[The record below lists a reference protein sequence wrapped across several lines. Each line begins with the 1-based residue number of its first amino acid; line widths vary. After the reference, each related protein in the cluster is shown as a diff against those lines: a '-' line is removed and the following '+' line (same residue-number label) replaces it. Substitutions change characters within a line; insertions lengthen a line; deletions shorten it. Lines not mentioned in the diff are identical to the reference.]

1 MHNFWTTFSHT
12 AKQRIKSKSFM
23 ITTMVMV
30 IGIIAGFNIIGFF
43 LDREEAELDTN
54 GNGLERAVYVV
65 DESIDESGEE
75 TAPLAVILSDLPAGS
90 YQYVH
95 DEEWTLDEALDA
107 IHETEQEE
115 IEPEGVIHIKGDAAT
130 LDVTFYGD
138 GMDFR
143 VGQNVQQDLSQAREI
158 YVMNQLSLNERDE
171 AILSG
176 NIAFQEEAL
185 PQATGEIQTAES
197 YMQSYWMVYILVF
210 AIYMIVILFGSMIA
224 TDIATEKSS
233 RVMELIIS
241 SINPVTQ
248 MFGKLAGIG
257 LAGMINIGAIII
269 AVLVGAYTSGQETVQ
284 NFVTEML
291 DYSLIGYA
299 ILMIVLGY
307 LLYGGLSAMLGALV
321 SRAEEVNQ
329 AIQPLIFLAM
339 IAFFVSIFGLN
350 TPDATVIQWLSYVP
364 FFTPQLLFLRIGM
377 TPIPGWEI
385 ALITGILILSAILA
399 NIIAARVYKG
409 GVLMYGKF
417 SFKEGIKQ
425 ALTLS
430 KREK

>member
-1 MHNFWTTFSHT
+1 MHNFWTTLSHT
-12 AKQRIKSKSFM
+12 VKQRIKSKSFM
-23 ITTMVMV
+23 ITTAVMF
-30 IGIIAGFNIIGFF
+30 IGIIAGFNIVGFF
-43 LDREEAELDTN
+43 LDREDADVDQDPEAQE
-54 GNGLERAVYVV
+54 EAVYV
-65 DESIDESGEE
+65 IDESTDEQGEE
-75 TAPLAVILSDLPAGS
+75 SSSLAVILSDLPMSS

-95 DEEWTLDEALDA
+95 EEGMTFDDAL
-107 IHETEQEE
+107 ESVQEE
-115 IEPEGVIHIKGDAAT
+115 NEDLNPEGVIHIEGDAAMP
-130 LDVTFYGD
+130 DVTFYGE
-138 GMDFR
+138 GADFR
-143 VGQNVQQDLSQAREI
+143 IGQQVQYDLNQAREM
-158 YVMNQLSLNERDE
+158 YVMNQLSLNERE
-171 AILSG
+171 EEIFAG
-176 NIAFQEEAL
+176 EIAFEEEAL
-185 PQATGEIQTAES
+185 PQAEVEVQTEES

-210 AIYMIVILFGSMIA
+210 AIYMVVILFGSMIA

-233 RVMELIIS
+233 RVMELIVS

-257 LAGMINIGAIII
+257 IAGIINIGAIILAALI
-269 AVLVGAYTSGQETVQ
+269 GAYTSGQETIQ
-284 NFVTEML
+284 NFLSDIV
-291 DYSLIGYA
+291 DFSLLGYA

-350 TPDATVIQWLSYVP
+350 TPDSTVIQWLSYVP

-377 TPIPGWEI
+377 TSIPGWEI
-385 ALITGILILSAILA
+385 ALITGILIISAIIA

-430 KREK
+430 QKEK

>member
-1 MHNFWTTFSHT
+1 MHNFWTTLAHT
-12 AKQRIKSKSFM
+12 SKQRIRSKSFM
-23 ITTMVMV
+23 ITTAVMV

-43 LDREEAELDTN
+43 IDREENDFDTE
-54 GNGLERAVYVV
+54 GNGPEQAVYVV
-65 DESIDESGEE
+65 DESLDESGEA
-75 TAPLAVILSDLPAGS
+75 TSPLGLILADFQMGS
-90 YQYVH
+90 YQYLH
-95 DEEWTLDEALDA
+95 DDEMTLDEAQEAVHDME
-107 IHETEQEE
+107 HEDF
-115 IEPEGVIHIKGDAAT
+115 EPEGVLHIEGDAAT
-130 LDVTFYGD
+130 LDVTFYGE
-138 GMDFR
+138 GTDFR
-143 VGQNVQQDLSQAREI
+143 IGQVLQQELNQARELF
-158 YVMNQLSLNERDE
+158 VMSQLSLDERE
-171 AILSG
+171 EEIFAG
-176 NIAFQEEAL
+176 RIAFEEEAL
-185 PQATGEIQTAES
+185 PQAAGDIQTEES

-233 RVMELIIS
+233 RVMELIVS

-248 MFGKLAGIG
+248 MFGKLVGIG
-257 LAGMINIGAIII
+257 IAGMINIGAIVI
-269 AVLVGAYTSGQETVQ
+269 AALIGAYTSGQETIQ
-284 NFVTEML
+284 NFITDMI

-299 ILMIVLGY
+299 ILMIILGY

-339 IAFFVSIFGLN
+339 IAFFVSVFGLN
-350 TPDATVIQWLSYVP
+350 TPDSPVIQWLSYIP

-385 ALITGILILSAILA
+385 ALITGILIISAIIA

-430 KREK
+430 QKEK